1 MVLKLLLCLY
11 EIINR
16 PHVVVEDSKALVG
29 SIPCGDFL
37 PYTIGLESLGASTT
51 YSRHVEH
58 GRSDADE
65 ADGGGGC
72 GVGGEDLCRGRV

>member
-1 MVLKLLLCLY
+1 MVLKILLCLY

-37 PYTIGLESLGASTT
+37 PHTVGLESLGASTT
-51 YSRHVEH
+51 YSRHVAH
-58 GRSDADE
+58 GGSYADE
-65 ADGGGGC
+65 EDGGGGRS
-72 GVGGEDLCRGRV
+72 VGGEDLCRGRV

>member
-16 PHVVVEDSKALVG
+16 THVVVDDSKALVG

-37 PYTIGLESLGASTT
+37 PHTIGLESLDASTT
-51 YSRHVEH
+51 YSRHVAH
-58 GRSDADE
+58 CSSDAEE
-65 ADGGGGC
+65 ADGGVC
-72 GVGGEDLCRGRV
+72 GDAGWEDLRCRRV